1 MSGPVLLAILL
12 VIVVLVIW
20 LAPTA
25 PPDPPSQR
33 SLRAA
38 IQRRLFGE
46 RYDHRPRPR
55 EYLTGNLPASWP
67 IRAVLVQANDEMLA
81 MRETLAA
88 ARDVGVPDAIIRS
101 YEANARQAGI
111 LLNRNSDRIIHARR
125 SGPISPPL
133 AEALTRKQRSL
144 QHLLDALE
152 LARGSLAA
160 LIVTGLDDQRD
171 LDRVVNSLQAWSE
184 ALGDVS
190 AEPANDPLAV
200 VQDA

>member
-12 VIVVLVIW
+12 VIVVLLVW

-33 SLRAA
+33 SLRAF
-38 IQRRLFGE
+38 IHRRLFGE

-67 IRAVLVQANDEMLA
+67 IRAVLVRANDELIA
-81 MRETLAA
+81 MQDTLAA
-88 ARDVGVPDAIIRS
+88 ARDVGVPDTIIRS
-101 YEANARQAGI
+101 YETNMRQAGT

-125 SGPISPPL
+125 SGPVSPPL
-133 AEALTRKQRSL
+133 AEALTRKQHSL

-152 LARGSLAA
+152 RARGSLAA

-171 LDRVVNSLQAWSE
+171 LDRVARSLQAWSE
-184 ALGDVS
+184 ALGHAS
-190 AEPANDPLAV
+190 AEPANDPLV
-200 VQDA
+200 IVQDA